1 MKLNHL
7 SGHGL
12 KLAKHCKERWLNHLS
27 PFLNKGDWTEEED
40 ILLMDNAVALRR
52 KWTKVAEK
60 FPGRTQH
67 QVKNRF
73 LSLVARENGV
83 STKQVDLK
91 GKHDDVAVLKAV
103 CGLKRRFAART
114 KIFPMF
120 TEKEEGVKE
129 EEFRY
134 EEEKANEK
142 HSFVDKIMGF
152 SAEAGLSKED
162 DNIDFFSFKETDYTN
177 CDDMYGLREN
187 QEEIKEEKCLWK
199 LLEESRNEYKEMMG
213 EGVEN
218 GQISLDFFA

>member
-1 MKLNHL
+1 
-7 SGHGL
+7 
-12 KLAKHCKERWLNHLS
+12 
-27 PFLNKGDWTEEED
+27 
-40 ILLMDNAVALRR
+40 
-52 KWTKVAEK
+52 
-60 FPGRTQH
+60 
-67 QVKNRF
+67 
-73 LSLVARENGV
+73 
-83 STKQVDLK
+83 
-91 GKHDDVAVLKAV
+91 
-103 CGLKRRFAART
+103 
-114 KIFPMF
+114 MF

-129 EEFRY
+129 EEFRF

-218 GQISLDFFA
+218 GQISLDFFAWRSFCELNFAWSSYFMCYLVLS